1 MYSCCASGFTRERN
15 TVTIIIALLRRI
27 SPRRANATDNFA
39 SWQTVPLRPHH
50 GGRFLL
56 GAERS
61 TSGAGRLRPVRC
73 SDGLGGASEG
83 LRAHFELRTGCH
95 EALAGITRTSLMRT
109 RSLEPS
115 ASIAQISAVPRRLV
129 SNSSLVP
136 SGDQTGLSLDA
147 GAGALVSC
155 VLLRPSWSMTQ
166 IWP

>member
-1 MYSCCASGFTRERN
+1 MYCCCASGFTRERN

-27 SPRRANATDNFA
+27 SPRRASAIDNFA

-56 GAERS
+56 GPNVPLQGRAACGRS
-61 TSGAGRLRPVRC
+61 AAATGRAAP
-73 SDGLGGASEG
+73 A
-83 LRAHFELRTGCH
+83 AHFELRTGCH

-115 ASIAQISAVPRRLV
+115 ASITQISAVPRWLV

-147 GAGALVSC
+147 GAGTLVSC
-155 VLLRPSWSMTQ
+155 VLLRPS
-166 IWP
+166 